1 MFHELLHLSTL
12 PRRITFPFPLAIFSC
27 SEGLAAGHV
36 VRRLESELEFCFR
49 LGSTEKEAE
58 DCIDDHVYRTGF
70 PFLLI
75 RKPDK
80 QHMHRISGVREALSL
95 YYNGNLMEKFEDVGF
110 DLTLPGRPF
119 VRTTEIDG
127 LVSRMRGL
135 TGIIELPGIVE
146 KMDLLAFQ
154 LLETVFLQVQAGGMG
169 AVSSEEE
176 RVRRIASYF
185 QLHFSEK
192 NRIGSSPA
200 AVRNLAQKLLPSL
213 AGILSRTARPLHP
226 QPALQRSRPPAEHSH
241 SSDGNDYPPMRLFR
255 PHSLL
260 PHVPDPFR
268 KDSRRIP
275 RTKPENV
282 IPELI
287 LHLYGYVP
295 LAERRSIP
303 LFTPFPLPAPSHGTR
318 SRKPAVS
325 EGQKV

>member
-95 YYNGNLMEKFEDVGF
+95 YYNGNLMKKFEDVGF

-119 VRTTEIDG
+119 VRTAEIDG

-192 NRIGSSPA
+192 IELDPLLRRFGISRRSFFRHWREFYPEPPA
-200 AVRNLAQKLLPSL
+200 RYIRSLRFNEAVRQL
-213 AGILSRTARPLHP
+213 
-226 QPALQRSRPPAEHSH
+226 
-241 SSDGNDYPPMRLFR
+241 
-255 PHSLL
+255 
-260 PHVPDPFR
+260 
-268 KDSRRIP
+268 
-275 RTKPENV
+275 
-282 IPELI
+282 
-287 LHLYGYVP
+287 
-295 LAERRSIP
+295 
-303 LFTPFPLPAPSHGTR
+303 
-318 SRKPAVS
+318 
-325 EGQKV
+325 

>member
-185 QLHFSEK
+185 QLHFPEK
-192 NRIGSSPA
+192 IELDPLLRRFGISRRSFFRHWREFYPEPPA
-200 AVRNLAQKLLPSL
+200 RYIRSLRFNEAVRQLNTLTLPTETIIRQCGFSD
-213 AGILSRTARPLHP
+213 RTLFYRMF
-226 QPALQRSRPPAEHSH
+226 RTRFGKTPAEYREPNQKT
-241 SSDGNDYPPMRLFR
+241 SSRN
-255 PHSLL
+255 
-260 PHVPDPFR
+260 
-268 KDSRRIP
+268 
-275 RTKPENV
+275 
-282 IPELI
+282 
-287 LHLYGYVP
+287 
-295 LAERRSIP
+295 
-303 LFTPFPLPAPSHGTR
+303 
-318 SRKPAVS
+318 
-325 EGQKV
+325 

>member
-154 LLETVFLQVQAGGMG
+154 LLETVFLQMQAGGMG

-192 NRIGSSPA
+192 IELDPLLRRFGISRRSFFRHWREFYPEPPA
-200 AVRNLAQKLLPSL
+200 RYIRSLRFNEAVRQLNTLTLPTETIIRQCGFSD
-213 AGILSRTARPLHP
+213 RTLFYRMF
-226 QPALQRSRPPAEHSH
+226 RTRFGKTPAEYREPNQKT
-241 SSDGNDYPPMRLFR
+241 SSRN
-255 PHSLL
+255 
-260 PHVPDPFR
+260 
-268 KDSRRIP
+268 
-275 RTKPENV
+275 
-282 IPELI
+282 
-287 LHLYGYVP
+287 
-295 LAERRSIP
+295 
-303 LFTPFPLPAPSHGTR
+303 
-318 SRKPAVS
+318 
-325 EGQKV
+325 

>member
-119 VRTTEIDG
+119 VRTAEIDG

-154 LLETVFLQVQAGGMG
+154 LLETVFLQVQAAPSATKRSACAGSPPT
-169 AVSSEEE
+169 SSF
-176 RVRRIASYF
+176 IFPKKS
-185 QLHFSEK
+185 
-192 NRIGSSPA
+192 NW
-200 AVRNLAQKLLPSL
+200 
-213 AGILSRTARPLHP
+213 ILSCGGSESRAEASSVTGGNSIPN
-226 QPALQRSRPPAEHSH
+226 RPPATSAACA
-241 SSDGNDYPPMRLFR
+241 STN
-255 PHSLL
+255 
-260 PHVPDPFR
+260 
-268 KDSRRIP
+268 
-275 RTKPENV
+275 
-282 IPELI
+282 
-287 LHLYGYVP
+287 
-295 LAERRSIP
+295 
-303 LFTPFPLPAPSHGTR
+303 PSA
-318 SRKPAVS
+318 S
-325 EGQKV
+325 

>member
-12 PRRITFPFPLAIFSC
+12 PRRISFPFPLTIFSC

-49 LGSTEKEAE
+49 FSSTEKEAE

-75 RKPDK
+75 RKPDILHK
-80 QHMHRISGVREALSL
+80 HRINGVREALSL
-95 YYNGNLMEKFEDVGF
+95 YYSGGLMEKFESIGF

-119 VRTTEIDG
+119 VRTAEIDG

-169 AVSSEEE
+169 SVSSEEE

-192 NRIGSSPA
+192 IELDLLLRRFGISRRSFFRHWREFYPEPPA
-200 AVRNLAQKLLPSL
+200 RYIRSLRFNEAVRQLNTLTLPTETIIRQCGFSD
-213 AGILSRTARPLHP
+213 RTLFYRMF
-226 QPALQRSRPPAEHSH
+226 RTRFGKTPAEYREPNQKT
-241 SSDGNDYPPMRLFR
+241 SSRN
-255 PHSLL
+255 
-260 PHVPDPFR
+260 
-268 KDSRRIP
+268 
-275 RTKPENV
+275 
-282 IPELI
+282 
-287 LHLYGYVP
+287 
-295 LAERRSIP
+295 
-303 LFTPFPLPAPSHGTR
+303 
-318 SRKPAVS
+318 
-325 EGQKV
+325 